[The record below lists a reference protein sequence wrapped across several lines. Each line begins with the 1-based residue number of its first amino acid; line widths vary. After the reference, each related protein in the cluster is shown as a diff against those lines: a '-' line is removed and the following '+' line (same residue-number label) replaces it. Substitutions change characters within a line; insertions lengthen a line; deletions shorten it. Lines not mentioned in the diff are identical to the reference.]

1 MVVQMQVEKVVV
13 VVKKSVE
20 SIQQNYSIN
29 QKMHWNFVMWIKRI
43 Y

>member
-20 SIQQNYSIN
+20 STQQNYSIN
-29 QKMHWNFVMWIKRI
+29 QKNTSLCG
-43 Y
+43 